1 MNVDVTV
8 VRAAAAGDAAL
19 KSDVL
24 VRHGSVARGMT
35 QESQVLDLTVGE
47 LVEVRSV
54 EEILATLDD
63 NGELDSTPFMPEM
76 LQFVG
81 QRFRV
86 YKRAHKTCDT
96 ATRTGGRSVEH
107 AVHLTTRCDGSGH
120 GGCQAACLIFWKE
133 AWLKRASS
141 SDPGPSRATATPP
154 PIPAETFYQLERAG
168 RRTDPAE
175 PGVIYS
181 CQATQVPKFSAPLT
195 WWNPRQYVRDV
206 TSGNAELRKA
216 AFVLGRATINA
227 LQRWRGGQN
236 FPAFPIPTKTKTPKE
251 TLDLEPGEVVQVKS
265 ANEIAETLDVN
276 SRNRGLYFDVEMI
289 RWCGGTF
296 RVQSRVSRIINERTG
311 RMMNL
316 PNECIIL
323 EGVACRAECSRGRLL
338 CPREIPHYW
347 REIWLRRVFQT
358 EQPQADAST
367 RDEVTQLRSS

>member
-1 MNVDVTV
+1 MTMNVTA
-8 VRAAAAGDAAL
+8 VRAAAAGDVSVA
-19 KSDVL
+19 SDVL
-24 VRHGSVARGMT
+24 VRHASAVRGMT
-35 QESQVLDLTVGE
+35 QESQLLDLTVGE

-63 NGELDSTPFMPEM
+63 NGELDSMPFMPEM

-96 ATRTGGRSVEH
+96 ATRTGGRSVEQ
-107 AVHLTTRCDGSGH
+107 AVHLTTRCDGSAH

-133 AWLKRASS
+133 AWLKRVTS
-141 SDPGPSRATATPP
+141 SDPAPSRMTATPSGNL
-154 PIPAETFYQLERAG
+154 ADTFHQLERAS

-195 WWNPRQYVRDV
+195 WWNPGQYMRDV
-206 TSGNAELRKA
+206 TSGNAEFRKA

-227 LQRWRGGQN
+227 IQRWRGGRN

-251 TLDLEPGEVVQVKS
+251 TLDLKPGELVQVKS
-265 ANEIAETLDVN
+265 PEEIADTLDVH
-276 SRNRGLYFDVEMI
+276 SRNRGLYFDEEMI

-311 RMMNL
+311 RMMQL
-316 PNECIIL
+316 PNDCIIL
-323 EGVACRAECSRGRLL
+323 DGVSCRAECSRGRLL
-338 CPREIPHYW
+338 CPRGIPHYW
-347 REIWLRRVFQT
+347 REIWLRRVSQP
-358 EQPQADAST
+358 EQPQVDPT
-367 RDEVTQLRSS
+367 HPR